1 MQSGIIW
8 ADIWNE
14 DGSVQQHLLWQPE
27 VMAPLLYDQ

>member
-14 DGSVQQHLLWQPE
+14 DRSVQQRLLWQPE
-27 VMAPLLYDQ
+27 VIVPLFYDK